1 MTVKIKLTKTQTIIY
16 NVADQDMQYYKEEGV
31 VNVHMAALCDVKS
44 IEDSVF
50 DWDDLESSA
59 DEDDTSYEVV
69 LVEQEDGLNVREIP
83 VDENNK
89 ERDTTLFPE
98 GDDDEEEDADEDD
111 DAPEHPVAG
120 ELNAGGEAYGRIV

>member
-1 MTVKIKLTKTQTIIY
+1 MTVKIKMTKKQTLIY
-16 NVADQDMQYYKEEGV
+16 DVADQDAEYYNEEGV
-31 VNVHMAALCDVKS
+31 VNIHMAALCDVKS

-50 DWDDLESSA
+50 DWDDLEATA

-89 ERDTTLFPE
+89 ERDTELFPE
-98 GDDDEEEDADEDD
+98 GDDEENDG
-111 DAPEHPVAG
+111 AG
-120 ELNAGGEAYGRIV
+120 TSDNSNLI